1 MKRETRRSNTSIW
14 RANSNQLAN
23 DLSDRGIKVIG
34 TSADKIDEAEDRER
48 FEEMMEVLNI
58 ARPKGRAVW
67 DVAHG
72 IEIANEI
79 KYPVLVRPSYVLGG
93 QGMEICHD
101 EYNLV
106 KYLEASLTEILQIQ
120 C

>member
-1 MKRETRRSNTSIW
+1 
-14 RANSNQLAN
+14 
-23 DLSDRGIKVIG
+23 
-34 TSADKIDEAEDRER
+34 
-48 FEEMMEVLNI
+48 MMEELDI
-58 ARPKGRAVW
+58 KRPKGRAVW
-67 DVAHG
+67 DINHG

-106 KYLEASLTEILQIQ
+106 KYLESSFDRDPENPVTYSINIKRNANLKLTQSVMVKMYLFLE
-120 C
+120 